1 MADLTYPTVEVPYR
15 AAVAGRAP
23 LVFTSLSETDAPG
36 HLQSDLRNFRPNT
49 GTVSDRV
56 VLKVNST
63 TEVPFVLA
71 RVWLL
76 RAADGYKAWEGW
88 SDAGGYYTATGL
100 ELGVD
105 YVVMAQDPARVH
117 KTTAA
122 GPVMSA

>member
-1 MADLTYPTVEVPYR
+1 MADLAFP
-15 AAVAGRAP
+15 
-23 LVFTSLSETDAPG
+23 TSLTPVPGAVLGRGHALFSDVGLVPAPG
-36 HLQSDLRNFRPNT
+36 HPQSDLRNIRPNT

-56 VLKVNST
+56 VLKINST

-122 GPVMSA
+122 GPVTAV

>member
-1 MADLTYPTVEVPYR
+1 MADLSFPTTEVPYR
-15 AAVAGRAP
+15 AFAAGRAP
-23 LVFTSLSETDAPG
+23 VVFTSLSASDAPG
-36 HLQSDLRNFRPNT
+36 RVAADFRNIRPNT

-56 VLKVNST
+56 VLKINST

-122 GPVMSA
+122 GPVTAV

>member
-1 MADLTYPTVEVPYR
+1 MADLSFPAGLVPVPS
-15 AAVAGRAP
+15 AVQGRGRQ
-23 LVFTSLSETDAPG
+23 VFTTVVLTPLPG
-36 HLQSDLRNFRPNT
+36 HPQGDFRNIRPNT